1 MKYKTFP
8 TQRAAANA
16 LRTIYANLARAHANQ
31 RGGDI
36 DDVKDKVKRKASE
49 LSDNALADGE
59 RYPIKGKRASDGVW
73 NETDGFTTAYAW
85 PVQITDG
92 RWVFPSPDGTGDE
105 PGDNWW
111 PPQQMNATK

>member
-8 TQRAAANA
+8 TEQAAANA
-16 LRTIYANLARAHANQ
+16 LRKIYADMARDHANQ

-36 DDVKDKVKRKASE
+36 EDVKDKVKRKASA

-59 RYPIKGKRASDGVW
+59 RYPIKGKRASDSVW

-85 PVQITDG
+85 PVKIKDG
-92 RWVFPSPDGTGDE
+92 RWVFPSPDDTGEE
-105 PGDNWW
+105 PGDDWW
-111 PPQQMNATK
+111 PPSAELA